1 MWRRRVSN
9 WRSPRPR
16 IRCGFAPRCGG
27 CGGCGG
33 LRHIDGGH
41 LREEVNAWRQRYV
54 RARAAAGVAGFAE
67 FDFRFENNQA
77 LVMRDVLGELAQ
89 VV

>member
-1 MWRRRVSN
+1 MHGW
-9 WRSPRPR
+9 PR
-16 IRCGFAPRCGG
+16 
-27 CGGCGG
+27 
-33 LRHIDGGH
+33 
-41 LREEVNAWRQRYV
+41 EQVNAWRQAYI

-77 LVMRDVLGELAQ
+77 LVMRDVFEELAQ

>member
-1 MWRRRVSN
+1 
-9 WRSPRPR
+9 
-16 IRCGFAPRCGG
+16 
-27 CGGCGG
+27 
-33 LRHIDGGH
+33 
-41 LREEVNAWRQRYV
+41 VNAWRQRYV

-89 VV
+89 VVYCEPVRRRSRSPCCDESVRWLDG